1 MPEHNSDGPLPN
13 DEVDVNGDSVL
24 TFAVTEMGVSHII
37 VAGHTRCG
45 GVAACLLKDSP
56 DKELAFNPKKTSCGP
71 KEPEETRTWGDL
83 PLSMRR
89 WLQPVRD
96 LAQTLPEDTTVLEL
110 VKANVE
116 KQVQN
121 VVKSAVVQNNWFGEG
136 KGRLAGVHGWLYH
149 LETGKAEDLGISV
162 TSATPTPY
170 AK

>member
-1 MPEHNSDGPLPN
+1 MPEHNVDGPPSN
-13 DEVDVNGDSVL
+13 DEIDVNGDSVL

-45 GVAACLLKDSP
+45 GVAACLLKDTP
-56 DKELAFNPKKTSCGP
+56 DKELAFNAKKVGCAP
-71 KEPEETRTWGDL
+71 KEPEETRTWDDL

-110 VKANVE
+110 VKENVR
-116 KQVQN
+116 KQVGN
-121 VVKSAVVQNNWFGEG
+121 VVRSAVVQDNWVGTG
-136 KGRLAGVHGWLYH
+136 KGRLIGVHGWLYR
-149 LETGKAEDLGISV
+149 LETGEAEDLGLSV
-162 TSATPTPY
+162 TSETNPC